1 MPNGSLRMA
10 NDGLFAVATAASQYE
25 GLSFYDPS
33 ADQVVG
39 SVVFATPS
47 VNFTARLRCR
57 ATRSRCTS

>member
-1 MPNGSLRMA
+1 MA